1 LCSKLLQ
8 KDPTKR
14 LGSGETDA
22 DEIMSHPWFAPIDWQ
37 KISAKVLAPPYK
49 PQLDRPDDVKH
60 FPPEF
65 TGIQPTAADLEHVK
79 GGSETSFPNFSYDQE
94 GGMLGDHMMMSQK

>member
-1 LCSKLLQ
+1 LLQ
-8 KDPTKR
+8 KDPAKR
-14 LGSGETDA
+14 LGSSENDA
-22 DEIMSHPWFAPIDWQ
+22 EDIMLHPWFSCIDWQ

-65 TGIQPTAADLEHVK
+65 TGIQPSA
-79 GGSETSFPNFSYDQE
+79 
-94 GGMLGDHMMMSQK
+94 